1 MAEKDTTDATKAEDK
16 PDTPTPGEKSGAGQ
30 EPMKTSAPEEAE
42 SAPEKK
48 SAPKKKS
55 AVKKKA
61 APRKKTVKKASPA
74 AGAAAA
80 STTSGNTVA
89 PAQATTHTPRK
100 VATAKPVSTK
110 AGLLPWVILA
120 SAIAVAAYLYE
131 QPQSARA
138 PKGSE
143 AARPATSTT
152 DPQPVIAGKTW
163 LEVEEVEVE
172 EVVPSAPTVEPAM
185 TEVRQPAPVSLG
197 DAPAPPDTEPQQV
210 TADVAPGDGTQSD
223 EATPPIS
230 ADRPAVPEPQPVA
243 GGQPQIPDTPAV
255 TEPSQEPQAVVTTDD
270 LQPTASQGEGAAGE
284 PAAEAEE
291 RATRPVDPRQA
302 RRQEMLEARA
312 RMLSERRRP
321 PARPSPYPY
330 YNPGWAPRPYSV
342 PGYGSAPENRQ
353 P

>member
-1 MAEKDTTDATKAEDK
+1 MAEKDTTDATKAEEK
-16 PDTPTPGEKSGAGQ
+16 PDTPKPDEQSGAGR
-30 EPMKTSAPEEAE
+30 EPTKASAPEEAE

-61 APRKKTVKKASPA
+61 APRKKTVKKASQGVA
-74 AGAAAA
+74 AAAA
-80 STTSGNTVA
+80 SATSGKTVA
-89 PAQATTHTPRK
+89 PAQTTTHTPRK
-100 VATAKPVSTK
+100 VAPAKPVSTK

-120 SAIAVAAYLYE
+120 SAIVGAAYLYE
-131 QPQSARA
+131 QPQSAWI

-143 AARPATSTT
+143 AARPATATT
-152 DPQPVIAGKTW
+152 IPQPVIVEETVI
-163 LEVEEVEVE
+163 EVEEVM
-172 EVVPSAPTVEPAM
+172 PSAPADEPAV

-197 DAPAPPDTEPQQV
+197 EVPAPPDTEPQQV
-210 TADVAPGDGTQSD
+210 TSDAAPDDSAQSD

-230 ADRPAVPEPQPVA
+230 ADEPAVPEPQPVA

-255 TEPSQEPQAVVTTDD
+255 TEPSREPQAVVTTGD
-270 LQPTASQGEGAAGE
+270 LQPAASQQEVGAAAGE
-284 PAAEAEE
+284 SAAGAEE
-291 RATRPVDPRQA
+291 TTTRSVDPREA
-302 RRQEMLEARA
+302 RRQEMREARA

-330 YNPGWAPRPYSV
+330 YNPGWAPRPYPV